1 MLPSYPTVVALLGIA
16 ALLDH
21 NPTSLLRALAGMMIL
36 LLVYALPYYLLP
48 DAIAG
53 GDVKLAGVLG
63 LGLGWASWGALLT
76 GTFLGW
82 ALAAVS
88 RLPLRATHK
97 VTPDAPIPLGAFLIT
112 GALVAL
118 LAGAVA

>member
-1 MLPSYPTVVALLGIA
+1 MLPSYPTVIALLGIA

-53 GDVKLAGVLG
+53 GDGKLAGVLG
-63 LGLGWASWGALLT
+63 LGLGWASWGAPLT
-76 GTFLGW
+76 GTFHGW

-88 RLPLRATHK
+88 RLALRATHK
-97 VTPDAPIPLGAFLIT
+97 VNADAPIPLGAFLIT
-112 GALVAL
+112 GALAAL
-118 LAGAVA
+118 LVSVTA